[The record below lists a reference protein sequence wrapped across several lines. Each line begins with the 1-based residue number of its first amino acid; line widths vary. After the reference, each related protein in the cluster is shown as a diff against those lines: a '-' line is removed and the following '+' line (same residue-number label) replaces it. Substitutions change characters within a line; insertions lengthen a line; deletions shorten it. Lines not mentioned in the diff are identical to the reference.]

1 MELGQAIFWPLG
13 PKKRPSSRQQLA
25 FCSLHSARQSIRPTL
40 PREQALVPRYAK
52 GTSTGAQDSSK
63 VDALTE
69 LINIKFIIIWA
80 FGA

>member
-1 MELGQAIFWPLG
+1 
-13 PKKRPSSRQQLA
+13 
-25 FCSLHSARQSIRPTL
+25 L